1 MATFASPRVQVTE
14 IDISQFIGN
23 LPTSVGVIA
32 FAAKRGPVTPQ
43 FVSSTRRFKELFSST
58 QYRLD
63 KGYISH
69 YAAVSF
75 LQSGYSGLWANRA
88 VPDDIKFSF
97 IVVNT
102 NDSSTATTTPTTGMS
117 VQTDRSGPV
126 LPNWGDYTEQDKTPC
141 MFIYAWSPGEIG
153 DNIQVAIPQ
162 VNSTEKT
169 FRLVVTETLPDG
181 SVETRF
187 DGNLSLN
194 PDARDGYGNS
204 IFAETALSDNDYVR
218 IAVNPDTYDT
228 YPKNFTTAVSL
239 AGGDDGSSVQVG
251 KIVDR
256 YDLFSN
262 TEEYDVDLFI
272 QGGIGSDTLRTALVN
287 LAEGRGDAVAVLD
300 VDEGTYK
307 VSDIKTWRSG
317 TFTVSSS
324 YAWAIAPWL
333 RVYDYDNDVQLYIP
347 PSGLV
352 AGMMA
357 RTDRE
362 HDPWWVPAG
371 LNRGRAN
378 VLGLKIYYSLAERD
392 ELDKVQINCFI
403 RKPGAIA
410 LWNNRTLQ
418 VQESAFSFIETRR
431 LLNYI
436 KKNVCRTLDQFL
448 FEPLTDFTRERVVA
462 VLDDFM
468 AAIRR
473 RFGVLDYRVVSDPIG
488 TGNNPPNQI
497 DQGML
502 TVELYLKPVRAIR
515 FIWLKVIVTRTGYNF
530 EERMI

>member
-1 MATFASPRVQVTE
+1 MATFASPRVQITE
-14 IDISQFIGN
+14 IDISQFVSN

-32 FAAKRGPVTPQ
+32 FSAKRGPVTPQ
-43 FVSSTRRFKELFSST
+43 FVSSTRKFKELYST
-58 QYRLD
+58 TQHRLD
-63 KGYISH
+63 KGFISH

-75 LQSGYSGLWANRA
+75 LQSGYAGLWAVRA
-88 VPDDIKFSF
+88 VADDAKFAF

-102 NDSSTATTTPTTGMS
+102 SDSTSATTTPTSGMS

-126 LPNWGDYTEQDKTPC
+126 IPNWSDYTQQDITPC
-141 MFIYAWSPGEIG
+141 MFLYAWSPGDVGE
-153 DNIQVAIPQ
+153 NIKVAIPQ
-162 VNSTEKT
+162 ANATNKT
-169 FRLVVTETLPDG
+169 FRLVITETLPDG

-187 DGNLSLN
+187 DGTVSLN
-194 PDARDGYGNS
+194 PDAKDGYGNS
-204 IFAETALSDNDYVR
+204 IFVENVLANNDYVR
-218 IAVNPDTYDT
+218 AVVNPDTYSA
-228 YPKNFTTAVSL
+228 YPKTFTTAVSL
-239 AGGDDGSSVQVG
+239 AGGDDGAAVQVG

-256 YDLFSN
+256 YNLFSN

-272 QGGIGSDTLRTALVN
+272 QGGIGGDTLRTALVN

-307 VSDIKTWRSG
+307 VADIQTWRN
-317 TFTVSSS
+317 TNFLVSSS

-333 RVYDYDNDVQLYIP
+333 KVYDYDNDIQLYIP

-357 RTDRE
+357 RCDYE

-392 ELDKVQINCFI
+392 ELDKLQINCFI

-418 VQESAFSFIETRR
+418 TQESAFSFIEVRR

-468 AAIRR
+468 AAIKR

-502 TVELYLKPVRAIR
+502 TVEVYLKPTRAIR

-530 EERMI
+530 EERMV